1 MREKEHLIRILKETQ
16 KALKTK
22 NTFQLQ
28 SLSNK
33 TIHSASIYQHTDYII
48 IAIIIYSLS
57 KIVSKKDSLQIPDWD
72 FFVKNVNSNL
82 SGAVISLKNEDSKR
96 FLEDLKKTK
105 TEITNLSISL
115 KPYINEV
122 LRKASINKA
131 SRIHE
136 HGISLGQTAN
146 LLGITQWELS
156 EYIGR
161 KELTDKK
168 YSQTINT
175 KVRAKMAL
183 EFFK

>member
-1 MREKEHLIRILKETQ
+1 MREKEHLMRILKETQ
-16 KALKTK
+16 KALKTR

-33 TIHSASIYQHTDYII
+33 TIHSASVYQHTDYII

-57 KIVSKKDSLQIPDWD
+57 KIVSQKDSLQIKNWEN
-72 FFVKNVNSNL
+72 FVKSVNFNL
-82 SGAVISLKNEDSKR
+82 SNAIISLKREDSKN

-136 HGISLGQTAN
+136 HGISLGQTAK

-161 KELTDKK
+161 KEITDRR

-175 KVRAKMAL
+175 KIRAKMAM

>member
-1 MREKEHLIRILKETQ
+1 MREKEHLIQILKETR

-28 SLSNK
+28 KLSNK

-57 KIVSKKDSLQIPDWD
+57 KIVAQKDSLQIKDWD
-72 FFVKNVNSNL
+72 SFTKEVNSNL
-82 SGAVISLKNEDSKR
+82 ASAVISLKKEDSKK
-96 FLEDLKKTK
+96 FLENLKKTK
-105 TEITNLSISL
+105 NEITNLSISL
-115 KPYINEV
+115 KPYIHEV

-131 SRIHE
+131 SKIHE

-156 EYIGR
+156 EYVGR
-161 KELTDKK
+161 KEITDRK

-175 KVRAKMAL
+175 RVRAKMAM
-183 EFFK
+183 EFFR

>member
-1 MREKEHLIRILKETQ
+1 MREKRHLIQILKETQ

-22 NTFQLQ
+22 NTLHLQ
-28 SLSNK
+28 KLSNK

-48 IAIIIYSLS
+48 IAIIVYSLG
-57 KIVSKKDSLQIPDWD
+57 KIVAKKDSLQIDNWET
-72 FFVKNVNSNL
+72 FTKKVNFNL
-82 SGAVISLKNEDSKR
+82 ANAVSSLKKEDTKG
-96 FLEDLKKTK
+96 FLENLKKTK
-105 TEITNLSISL
+105 NEITNLSISL

-136 HGISLGQTAN
+136 HGISLGQTAS